1 MLCDGEDKGGKVN
14 NSEAILLVII
24 LTHIKKRGSGSF
36 QNLMILN
43 SINKFLLKIPKF
55 RQGWG
60 MVSSSTTGRKPT
72 SKMTSHMFLANW
84 CCFTW
89 GFSQHHRFRVRTCV
103 LSHFSH
109 VCDPMDYSLPGSS
122 VYGIFQARIL
132 EWVAITS
139 SRGSFWPRDR
149 THIS

>member
-60 MVSSSTTGRKPT
+60 MVSSR
-72 SKMTSHMFLANW
+72 
-84 CCFTW
+84 
-89 GFSQHHRFRVRTCV
+89 
-103 LSHFSH
+103 
-109 VCDPMDYSLPGSS
+109 
-122 VYGIFQARIL
+122 
-132 EWVAITS
+132 
-139 SRGSFWPRDR
+139 
-149 THIS
+149 